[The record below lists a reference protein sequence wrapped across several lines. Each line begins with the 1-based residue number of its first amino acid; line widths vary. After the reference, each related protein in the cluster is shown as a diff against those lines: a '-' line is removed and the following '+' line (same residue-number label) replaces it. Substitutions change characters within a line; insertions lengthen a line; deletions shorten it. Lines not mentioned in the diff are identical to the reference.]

1 LDTFNELG
9 RHDDSVLNMLDFLFT
24 KTGTF
29 VLLAV
34 AAVSLVMLALIA
46 IRGLRTKRTVGAV
59 NAALRELGA
68 GKFDVE
74 VKQTARG
81 ELGEL
86 VRAFNETT
94 HTLSESRERLNSY
107 QRSLEERVDERT
119 RELNSATA
127 RVLQVSQTDALT
139 GLPNRVLLLRRL
151 DEALKR
157 AAKDTTRVV
166 VLFIDLDFF
175 KTVNDSHGHE
185 AGDALL
191 RSVAE
196 RLKAEMRPEDLVAR
210 FGGDEF
216 IVMLTRLDFQGADAV
231 ATEIAGRVLVS
242 LSNPYVIAGER
253 VNANASIGMAT
264 YPSDARTAADL
275 VKHADLAMYSAKQ
288 GGRNQ
293 ISRFAEGTGHKVAD
307 RGKLEA
313 DIRRGI
319 AAGEFFLVFQPQ
331 VEIGSGAP
339 VGLEALMRW
348 RHPTRGLVSPA
359 EFIPIAEQTGLIHE
373 LGRRALEMTCAQF
386 KYWQQ
391 RDIFPRVSVNVSAKQ
406 LEDSRWLESVRE
418 IIESTGMPARYLDLE
433 ITESMLVSDPDRI
446 VAMLGEVNRMGV
458 TLTLDDFG
466 TGYSSLSY
474 LTRLP
479 FHTIKIDRSFIKE
492 IELPRE
498 RGIVQAIIAVAHSLN
513 MRVIAEGIES
523 PLQLGILRELGAEEA
538 QGFYMSKPLEVDAI
552 EPWWSTQLA
561 AVGSS
566 LKGHDPA

>member
-1 LDTFNELG
+1 
-9 RHDDSVLNMLDFLFT
+9 MLERLAPMWSFALI
-24 KTGTF
+24 GGSAVAL
-29 VLLAV
+29 VLLIL
-34 AAVSLVMLALIA
+34 AALSRHRNKKTIAAL
-46 IRGLRTKRTVGAV
+46 
-59 NAALRELGA
+59 NAALRDVGQ

-94 HTLSESRERLNSY
+94 HTLSESRDRLNSY
-107 QRSLEERVDERT
+107 QRSLEERVNERT
-119 RELNSATA
+119 RELNTATA
-127 RVLQVSQTDALT
+127 RVIQVAQTDALT
-139 GLPNRVLLLRRL
+139 SLPNRVLFTRRL
-151 DEALKR
+151 EEALKR
-157 AAKDTTRVV
+157 ASKDTTRVV

-196 RLKAEMRPEDLVAR
+196 RLKAAMRPEDLVAR

-216 IVMLTRLDFQGADAV
+216 IVSLSRLEFQSAETV
-231 ATEIAGRVLVS
+231 ATEAAQRLLEILAESYLIAGARIS
-242 LSNPYVIAGER
+242 I
-253 VNANASIGMAT
+253 NASIGMAT
-264 YPSDARTAADL
+264 YPIDARTAAEL
-275 VKHADLAMYSAKQ
+275 IKHADLAMHSAKQ
-288 GGRNQ
+288 AGRNQ
-293 ISRFAEGTGHKVAD
+293 VARFAESSGQKIAD
-307 RGKLEA
+307 RSKIEA

-348 RHPTRGLVSPA
+348 RHPTRGVVSPA
-359 EFIPIAEQTGLIHE
+359 EFIPVAEQTGLIHE
-373 LGRRALEMTCAQF
+373 LGRRALEMTCTQF

-406 LEDSRWLESVRE
+406 FEDAQWLDSVRE
-418 IIESTGMPARYLDLE
+418 VIEQTGMPARYLDLE
-433 ITESMLVSDPDRI
+433 ITESMLVNDPDRI
-446 VAMLGEVNRMGV
+446 VAMLAEVNRMGV

-479 FHTIKIDRSFIKE
+479 FHTIKIDRSFINE
-492 IELPRE
+492 IELPRQ

-523 PLQLGILRELGAEEA
+523 PLQMTILRELGVEEA
-538 QGFYMSKPLEVDAI
+538 QGYYMSKPLEVDAI
-552 EPWWSTQLA
+552 EPWWNTQLA
-561 AVGSS
+561 AVGST
-566 LKGHDPA
+566 LKVNAA

>member
-1 LDTFNELG
+1 
-9 RHDDSVLNMLDFLFT
+9 MLERLAPMWSFALI
-24 KTGTF
+24 GGSAVAL
-29 VLLAV
+29 VLLIL
-34 AAVSLVMLALIA
+34 AALSRHRNKKTIAAL
-46 IRGLRTKRTVGAV
+46 
-59 NAALRELGA
+59 NAALRDVGQ

-94 HTLSESRERLNSY
+94 HTLSESRDRLNSY
-107 QRSLEERVDERT
+107 QRSLEERVNERT
-119 RELNSATA
+119 RELNTATA
-127 RVLQVSQTDALT
+127 RVIQVAQTDALT
-139 GLPNRVLLLRRL
+139 SLPNRVLFTRRL
-151 DEALKR
+151 EEALKR
-157 AAKDTTRVV
+157 ASKDTTRVV

-196 RLKAEMRPEDLVAR
+196 RLKAAMRPEDLVAR

-216 IVMLTRLDFQGADAV
+216 IVSLSRLEFQSAETV
-231 ATEIAGRVLVS
+231 ATEAAQRLLEILAEPYLIAGARIS
-242 LSNPYVIAGER
+242 T
-253 VNANASIGMAT
+253 NASIGMAT
-264 YPSDARTAADL
+264 YPIDARTAAEL
-275 VKHADLAMYSAKQ
+275 IKHADLAMHSAKQ
-288 GGRNQ
+288 AGRNQ
-293 ISRFAEGTGHKVAD
+293 VARFAESSGQKIAD
-307 RGKLEA
+307 RSKIEA

-348 RHPTRGLVSPA
+348 RHPTRGVVSPA
-359 EFIPIAEQTGLIHE
+359 EFIPVAEQTGLIHE
-373 LGRRALEMTCAQF
+373 LGRRALEMTCTQF

-406 LEDSRWLESVRE
+406 FEDAQWLDSVRE
-418 IIESTGMPARYLDLE
+418 VIEQTGMPARYLDLE
-433 ITESMLVSDPDRI
+433 ITESMLVNDPDRI
-446 VAMLGEVNRMGV
+446 VAMLAEVNRMGV

-479 FHTIKIDRSFIKE
+479 FHTIKIDRSFINE
-492 IELPRE
+492 IELPRQ

-523 PLQLGILRELGAEEA
+523 PLQMTILRELGVEEA
-538 QGFYMSKPLEVDAI
+538 QGYYMSKPLEVDAI
-552 EPWWSTQLA
+552 EPWWNTQLA
-561 AVGSS
+561 AVGST
-566 LKGHDPA
+566 LKVNAA

>member
-1 LDTFNELG
+1 MFE
-9 RHDDSVLNMLDFLFT
+9 RFAPVWP
-24 KTGTF
+24 F
-29 VLLAV
+29 VLIGCCAV
-34 AAVSLVMLALIA
+34 ALLLLI
-46 IRGLRTKRTVGAV
+46 L
-59 NAALRELGA
+59 AALSRHRNKKTIAALSTALRDVGQ

-74 VKQTARG
+74 VKQIARG

-94 HTLSESRERLNSY
+94 HTLSESRDRLNSY
-107 QRSLEERVDERT
+107 QRSLEERVNERT
-119 RELNSATA
+119 RELNTATA
-127 RVLQVSQTDALT
+127 RVIQVAQTDALT
-139 GLPNRVLLLRRL
+139 SLPNRVLFTRRL
-151 DEALKR
+151 EEALKR
-157 AAKDTTRVV
+157 ASKDTTRVV

-196 RLKAEMRPEDLVAR
+196 RLKTAMRPEDLVAR

-216 IVMLTRLDFQGADAV
+216 IVLLSRLEFQSAETV
-231 ATEIAGRVLVS
+231 ATETAQRLLGMLSEPYLIAGARIS
-242 LSNPYVIAGER
+242 G
-253 VNANASIGMAT
+253 NASIGMAT
-264 YPSDARTAADL
+264 YPIDARTAAEL
-275 VKHADLAMYSAKQ
+275 IKHADLAMYSAKQ
-288 GGRNQ
+288 AGRNQ
-293 ISRFAEGTGHKVAD
+293 VARFAESSGQKLAD
-307 RGKLEA
+307 RGKIEA

-373 LGRRALEMTCAQF
+373 LGRRALEMTCTQF

-406 LEDSRWLESVRE
+406 FEDPQWLDSVRE
-418 IIESTGMPARYLDLE
+418 VIEQTGMPARYLDLE
-433 ITESMLVSDPDRI
+433 ITESMLVNDPDRI
-446 VAMLGEVNRMGV
+446 VSMLAEVNRMGV

-479 FHTIKIDRSFIKE
+479 FHTIKIDRSFINE
-492 IELPRE
+492 IELPRQ

-523 PLQLGILRELGAEEA
+523 PLQMTILRELGVEEA
-538 QGFYMSKPLEVDAI
+538 QGYYMSKPLDVDAI
-552 EPWWSTQLA
+552 EPWWNTQLA
-561 AVGSS
+561 AVGST
-566 LKGHDPA
+566 LKVNAP

>member
-1 LDTFNELG
+1 MFE
-9 RHDDSVLNMLDFLFT
+9 RFAPVWP
-24 KTGTF
+24 F
-29 VLLAV
+29 VLIGCSAIALL
-34 AAVSLVMLALIA
+34 LVIL
-46 IRGLRTKRTVGAV
+46 
-59 NAALRELGA
+59 AALSRHRNKKTIAALNTA
-68 GKFDVE
+68 LRNVAQGKFDVE
-74 VKQTARG
+74 VKQMARG

-94 HTLSESRERLNSY
+94 HTLSGSRDRLNSY
-107 QRSLEERVDERT
+107 QRSLEERVNERT
-119 RELNSATA
+119 RELNTATA
-127 RVLQVSQTDALT
+127 RVIQVAQTDALT
-139 GLPNRVLLLRRL
+139 SLPNRVLFTRRL
-151 DEALKR
+151 EEALKR
-157 AAKDTTRVV
+157 ASKDTTRVV

-191 RSVAE
+191 RSVAD
-196 RLKAEMRPEDLVAR
+196 RLKTAMRPEDLVAR

-216 IVMLTRLDFQGADAV
+216 IVLLSRLEFQSAETV
-231 ATEIAGRVLVS
+231 ATETAQRLLGILSEPYLIAGARIS
-242 LSNPYVIAGER
+242 G
-253 VNANASIGMAT
+253 NASIGMAT
-264 YPSDARTAADL
+264 YPIDARTAAEL
-275 VKHADLAMYSAKQ
+275 IKHADLAMYSAKQ
-288 GGRNQ
+288 AGRNQ
-293 ISRFAEGTGHKVAD
+293 VARFAESSGQKIAD
-307 RGKLEA
+307 RGKIEA

-373 LGRRALEMTCAQF
+373 LGRRALEMTCTQF

-406 LEDSRWLESVRE
+406 FEDPQWLDSVRE
-418 IIESTGMPARYLDLE
+418 VIEQTGMPARYLDLE
-433 ITESMLVSDPDRI
+433 ITESMLVNDPDRI
-446 VAMLGEVNRMGV
+446 VAMLAEVNRMGV

-479 FHTIKIDRSFIKE
+479 FHTIKIDRSFINE
-492 IELPRE
+492 IELPRQ

-523 PLQLGILRELGAEEA
+523 PLQMTILRELGVEEA
-538 QGFYMSKPLEVDAI
+538 QGYYMSKPLDVDAI
-552 EPWWSTQLA
+552 EPWWNTQLA
-561 AVGSS
+561 AVGST
-566 LKGHDPA
+566 LKVNAP